1 MNGFL
6 GGSRK
11 GRPPL
16 RLVCFLAC
24 FLVGFALLSGQAGGE
39 ATGDAADPSAAQPAA
54 SAMQI
59 DIEGPIGPAAA
70 DFVARSLAKAA
81 TSGAPFVIIRLD
93 TPGGLLTS
101 TREIIQSILGS
112 AVPVVCYVAPS
123 GAHAA
128 SAGTFI
134 LYACHIAAMAPGTNV
149 GAATPVQIGAPGMP
163 GPQSD
168 DKEKQQQENGKDAE
182 KNGDKPAKPDVSD
195 KAVNDAVAYIR
206 SLAQLRGRNAEWAE
220 KAVTEAASLSADDAL
235 QLNVIDLEANDRTDL
250 LAKLDGREVTVQG
263 QTRSLDTKDVTVVV
277 SEPDWRT
284 QLLAIITNPNVASIL
299 MMIGIYGILLEF
311 YSPGLVGP
319 GVIGAI
325 CLLLALYAFH
335 VLPVDYSGLALMIL
349 GVALMVAEAFAP
361 SFGILGL
368 GGIAAFVIGSVMLI
382 DSDVPGYG
390 VDWRIVGGVGAAAGA
405 TFAILTWAVMRAR
418 RRPVVSGLEEMIDSQ
433 GPVLHWSDGEGAVR
447 VHGEVWRA
455 RSEATLRPGE
465 RIRVRRVDG
474 LTLDVE
480 PLNVE
485 PPGAESPSV
494 KSTLPRR

>member
-1 MNGFL
+1 M
-6 GGSRK
+6 
-11 GRPPL
+11 
-16 RLVCFLAC
+16 LA
-24 FLVGFALLSGQAGGE
+24 GHAGGQSSE
-39 ATGDAADPSAAQPAA
+39 ESAGQTGAQPGAPV
-54 SAMQI
+54 MQI
-59 DIEGPIGPAAA
+59 DIEGAIGPAAA
-70 DFVARSLAKAA
+70 DFVARSLTKAA

-112 AVPVVCYVAPS
+112 AVPVICYVAPS

-134 LYACHIAAMAPGTNV
+134 LYACHVAAMAPGTNI

-168 DKEKQQQENGKDAE
+168 DKEKGKKEDGKDGE
-182 KNGDKPAKPDVSD
+182 KNADQREKPDLSD

-235 QLNVIDLEANDRTDL
+235 QLNVIELTATDRADL

-263 QTRSLDTKDVTVVV
+263 RTRSLDTKDVTVAV

-284 QLLAIITNPNVASIL
+284 QLLAIITDPNVASIL

-390 VDWRIVGGVGAAAGA
+390 VDWRLVGGVGAAAGA
-405 TFAILTWAVMRAR
+405 TFAIMTWAVMRAR
-418 RRPVVSGLEEMIDSQ
+418 RRPVVSGLEQMIDSQ
-433 GPVLHWSDGEGAVR
+433 GPVLRWSDGEGAVR

-455 RSEATLRPGE
+455 RSESALRPGE
-465 RIRVRRVDG
+465 IIRVRRVDG

-480 PLNVE
+480 PLDVE
-485 PPGAESPSV
+485 PLGGAAPKVDSPSA